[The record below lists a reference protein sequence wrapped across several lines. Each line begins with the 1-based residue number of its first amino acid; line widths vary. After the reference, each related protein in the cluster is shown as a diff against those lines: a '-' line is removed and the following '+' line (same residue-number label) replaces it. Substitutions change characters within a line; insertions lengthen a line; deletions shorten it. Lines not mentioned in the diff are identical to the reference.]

1 LSTILITGASG
12 LIGAEAVLFYGRDEH
27 RVVGVDN
34 DMRRYFFG
42 QDASTRWNRERI
54 QEILGNKYEHHNVDI
69 RNAGTSTRYSRSML
83 QISC

>member
-12 LIGAEAVLFYGRDEH
+12 LIGAEAALFYGRQEY
-27 RVVGVDN
+27 RVVGIDN
-34 DMRRYFFG
+34 DMRRYYFRE
-42 QDASTRWNRERI
+42 DASTRWNRERI